1 MSGVQAPPRIR
12 MFLPLTLNKRLK
24 RSGACSATSD
34 VISRMPN
41 FVWDMSEISPLA
53 PPLASLFTTLFT
65 TNERLSSYRF
75 GVPICAGHHSRGLLR
90 LNCGYCA
97 GEKTTAFDSP
107 APSSTA
113 CANSVFSIL
122 PWSIP
127 FTGRSLAF
135 LHRRVTVRWAALVL
149 ASPASESTVES
160 TAACRSAT
168 GPLVVKYTSRHT
180 PMFLSGG
187 EGFQIG

>member
-1 MSGVQAPPRIR
+1 
-12 MFLPLTLNKRLK
+12 
-24 RSGACSATSD
+24 
-34 VISRMPN
+34 
-41 FVWDMSEISPLA
+41 
-53 PPLASLFTTLFT
+53 FTTKDRF
-65 TNERLSSYRF
+65 SSYRF
-75 GVPICAGHHSRGLLR
+75 GVPICAGHHSRGLLK
-90 LNCGYCA
+90 LSCGYCA

-135 LHRRVTVRWAALVL
+135 FTSAVTVRWAALVL

-168 GPLVVKYTSRHT
+168 GPLVVKYTSRHP
-180 PMFLSGG
+180 PMFCWGG
-187 EGFQIG
+187 EGFQSAKVIARLFSGGPPPCPPSTFFRGLTPAVTLNS